1 MGRVEG
7 KVAFITGAAR
17 GQGRAHAVRLA
28 EEGADI
34 IAVDICQSLPTAPYQ
49 GATRADLD
57 GTAKLVEDLDRRIV
71 AREADVRDLGQLQ
84 AAVQEGLSELGH
96 IDVVCC
102 NAGIF
107 STAPTLEMDE
117 QMWQEMIDINLTG
130 VWKTIRAAA
139 PPMVERRQGGSI
151 IITSSAAGMFGFPN
165 VAAYSTAKHGIVG
178 LMRTLTQELA
188 PYMIRVNSVHPTT
201 VNTPMIMNEAFPRL
215 MRPDLDNPQAEDL
228 GAAFIGLN
236 ALPVPWVEAIDISN
250 AVLWLASD
258 ESRYV
263 TGVTLPIDAGFC
275 VMVGGTPAVLAE

>member
-1 MGRVEG
+1 MGRLEG

-17 GQGRAHAVRLA
+17 GQGRSHAVRLA

-34 IAVDICQSLPTAPYQ
+34 IAVDICQSLPTVPYP
-49 GATRADLD
+49 GATPEDLA

-71 AREADVRDLGQLQ
+71 AREADVRDLGQLE

-96 IDVVCC
+96 IDIICC
-102 NAGIF
+102 NAGIGTF
-107 STAPTLEMDE
+107 APALEMDE
-117 QMWQEMIDINLTG
+117 EMWQEMIDINLTG

-151 IITSSAAGMFGFPN
+151 IITSSAAGLFGFPN
-165 VAAYSTAKHGIVG
+165 LASYSSAKHGIVG

-201 VNTPMIMNEAFPRL
+201 VNTPMIINDAFSRL
-215 MRPDLDNPQAEDL
+215 IRPDLVDPKPEDL
-228 GAAFIGLN
+228 GVAFMGLN
-236 ALPVPWVEAIDISN
+236 ALPVPWVEPVDISN

-275 VMVGGTPAVLAE
+275 AKVGGTPTVLAE